1 MDSRFQ
7 VLIRNRKWLVTGAAV
22 SAVAHVVVLGGYL
35 VLGERVQEVV
45 HSITFEP
52 PPPPSVFWKPP
63 RTSARVLEFR
73 KQPVPKG
80 IYLRQKDTVAKPKLS
95 QVQAQVAMRT
105 EALLKQLDV
114 SKIASPSLKRRARLT
129 AGGSGTAVEGGFGGL
144 AVPLP
149 ELSRVEVAGVK
160 ETTEQV
166 DMRLDMLSIRDMDT
180 GQYHAMVVQDP
191 DDRRK
196 VRGFVHLAQAFTRSR
211 AATLDAGYGT
221 ALAQQ
226 GTKYQ
231 SLDFLIKA
239 LNEYTGIEA
248 DYLGPIPLNDP
259 RLLEVPWLL
268 LPDHFGEMHSMTD
281 REIENFGR
289 YLAGGGFALMVA
301 GSKYLTNTEK
311 MSGTKFDIIRRGLK
325 SQGLNEGA
333 DWRFVWLKPRH
344 PLYHSFFDFDMAVRD
359 NSTRQELGD
368 IGLMVG
374 ERLAAFITNAKRIVT
389 ESGTAAVDDQADTKM
404 DGTRHL
410 QFTVNTIVFALTQE
424 GGVTQ
429 QLMAGVK

>member
-7 VLIRNRKWLVTGAAV
+7 VLIPNRKWLVKAAAV
-22 SAVAHVVVLGGYL
+22 SVVAHFAVLGGYL
-35 VLGERVQEVV
+35 VLGERVKEVV

-63 RTSARVLEFR
+63 RTTARVLEFR

-80 IYLRQKDTVAKPKLS
+80 VYLRQKDTVAKTKLS

-105 EALLKQLDV
+105 EALLNQLDI
-114 SKIASPSLKRRARLT
+114 SKIASPSLQRRAGLS
-129 AGGSGTAVEGGFGGL
+129 AGAGAAVETGFGGL

-149 ELSRVEVAGVK
+149 ELSSVEVVGVK
-160 ETTEQV
+160 ETSQQV

-196 VRGFVHLAQAFTRSR
+196 VKGFIHLAQAFTRSR
-211 AATLDAGYGT
+211 ASILEASGSTAGT
-221 ALAQQ
+221 QQ

-259 RLLEVPWLL
+259 RLMEVPWLL
-268 LPDHFGEMHSMTD
+268 LPGSFGEMHSMTD

-289 YLAGGGFALMVA
+289 YLAGGGFALTVA
-301 GSKYLTNTEK
+301 GNRFQTNTEK
-311 MSGTKFDIIRRGLK
+311 MAGTKFDIMRRALK

-333 DWRFVWLKPRH
+333 DWRFVWLKPGH
-344 PLYHSFFDFDMAVRD
+344 PLYHSYFDFDMAVRD

-368 IGLMVG
+368 LGLVVG
-374 ERLAAFITNAKRIVT
+374 ERLAAFISTAKKIAT
-389 ESGTAAVDDQADTKM
+389 EHGTAAFDDQQGTTV